1 MTLDE
6 SKHDNDILIEAA
18 GIPLVFDKELEAYL
32 QDGTLDY
39 NFPLKWFISI
49 PETKATE

>member
-6 SKHDNDILIEAA
+6 SKHDNDIVIEAA
-18 GIPLVFDKELEAYL
+18 GIPLVFDKELEQYL

-39 NFPLKWFISI
+39 NFPLKWFMSI
-49 PETKATE
+49 PEAKETE

>member
-6 SKHDNDILIEAA
+6 SKHDNDVFIEAA
-18 GIPLVFDKELEAYL
+18 GIPLVFDKELEQYL

-39 NFPLKWFISI
+39 NFPLKWFMSI
-49 PETKATE
+49 PEVKKAE

>member
-6 SKHDNDILIEAA
+6 SHDDNDILIEVA
-18 GIPLVFDKELEAYL
+18 GIPLTFVRELEEYL

-39 NFPLKWFISI
+39 NFPLKFFLSI
-49 PETKATE
+49 PDK